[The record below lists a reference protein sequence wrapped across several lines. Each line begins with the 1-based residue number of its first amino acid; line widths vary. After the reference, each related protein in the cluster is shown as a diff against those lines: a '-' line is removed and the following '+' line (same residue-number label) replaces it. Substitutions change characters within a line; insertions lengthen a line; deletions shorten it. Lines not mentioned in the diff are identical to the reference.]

1 MDKEIKTSFR
11 TKFILVAG
19 CGVLAGLLLSGAV
32 SLFNFKNLG
41 ETASNK
47 IEQGLNAASDEYLQ
61 NYIQT
66 TSVRTM
72 LMLNH
77 AFSDLR
83 ILGDFMQFL
92 TDHPQDKE
100 KIGEVLAGI
109 PSSRIISHTMPRI
122 IGSRT
127 NHPSRRWSVFWGSL
141 LDADHKIVPEVEK
154 QIRDTSCSTFF
165 CRPCI
170 GKGPTNFI
178 CTMSAP
184 AGNPLSDW
192 PPSWIWPA
200 NSTGSTPDTM
210 S

>member
-32 SLFNFKNLG
+32 SLFNFRNLG

-109 PSSRIISHTMPRI
+109 PSLKDHLTY
-122 IGSRT
+122 
-127 NHPSRRWSVFWGSL
+127 NAKDNWFQNQPSEPTVVSVWGSL

-154 QIRDTSCSTFF
+154 QIRDTELLDILPAGPVSERGQQTLYVL
-165 CRPCI
+165 CRPPRGI
-170 GKGPTNFI
+170 LYPTGPLRGYGQRI
-178 CTMSAP
+178 RP
-184 AGNPLSDW
+184 ALPR
-192 PPSWIWPA
+192 
-200 NSTGSTPDTM
+200 TQ
-210 S
+210 